1 MSDDLVFSDEPPALP
16 PTEVAAPWKVL
27 IVDDEPGV
35 HDVTKLVMSD
45 FKMDGRAVQFL
56 DCFSAEEA
64 KELLAQTHDIALILL
79 DVVMETDR
87 AGLELARY
95 IREDLKNH
103 AVRIVLRTGQ
113 AGQAPEE
120 QVIRDYDIND
130 YREKTELTRR
140 KLITVFYSGLR
151 SYRDLMLIER
161 ARLGLRRSIEAITRV
176 CDSQSLRT
184 FASAVLEQV
193 NFLLNLNGQG
203 LCASRTTAYTA
214 CAANGHIKVLAA
226 TEDFSRLIVDDEI
239 DNLPMEVRHALDRSI
254 NEKCSHFGEKYY
266 LGYYQTKSGSESMI
280 YMHFL
285 EPLSQSSCELL
296 ELFSSNV
303 AITYD
308 NLLTREEI
316 EATQSATIAVLGEA
330 IERRSNN
337 TNDHTRRVGEISALL
352 GGWLGMSAHDVEVL
366 RQAATLH
373 DAGKIRIPNEILI
386 KPGQL
391 DPKEWDIIK
400 THPQLGFDMLS
411 ISSTAIHQMGATAAL
426 EHHEHWD
433 GTGYPRALAGE
444 DISIIGRVV
453 AVADVLDALVSPSC
467 YKTPWVLEAS
477 LAHLRAESG
486 KQFDPRLIEMVMSQ
500 QAAIESIYKKFPL
513 EPAAGM

>member
-193 NFLLNLNGQG
+193 NFLLNLNGQ
-203 LCASRTTAYTA
+203 
-214 CAANGHIKVLAA
+214 
-226 TEDFSRLIVDDEI
+226 
-239 DNLPMEVRHALDRSI
+239 
-254 NEKCSHFGEKYY
+254 
-266 LGYYQTKSGSESMI
+266 
-280 YMHFL
+280 
-285 EPLSQSSCELL
+285 
-296 ELFSSNV
+296 
-303 AITYD
+303 
-308 NLLTREEI
+308 
-316 EATQSATIAVLGEA
+316 
-330 IERRSNN
+330 
-337 TNDHTRRVGEISALL
+337 
-352 GGWLGMSAHDVEVL
+352 
-366 RQAATLH
+366 
-373 DAGKIRIPNEILI
+373 
-386 KPGQL
+386 
-391 DPKEWDIIK
+391 
-400 THPQLGFDMLS
+400 
-411 ISSTAIHQMGATAAL
+411 
-426 EHHEHWD
+426 
-433 GTGYPRALAGE
+433 
-444 DISIIGRVV
+444 IGR
-453 AVADVLDALVSPSC
+453 ASC
-467 YKTPWVLEAS
+467 RERV
-477 LAHLRAESG
+477 
-486 KQFDPRLIEMVMSQ
+486 
-500 QAAIESIYKKFPL
+500 
-513 EPAAGM
+513 